1 MKIPALFLTLNALL
15 LKTLAADPA
24 PSQSL
29 FKADPIKLRS
39 LPTESLYIQT
49 IQTSF
54 DLSTEGVVK
63 KLEADLSRFK
73 AMNGRDLF
81 ESAPKSDPPTRAQR
95 LFNTLLPRGGAI
107 LGKNP
112 NAPPSRFTR

>member
-1 MKIPALFLTLNALL
+1 MKIPALFLTLNTLL
-15 LKTLAADPA
+15 LETLAADPA

-29 FKADPIKLRS
+29 LKAEPIKLRS
-39 LPTESLYIQT
+39 LPTESLYVQT

-54 DLSTEGVVK
+54 DLSTESASK

-81 ESAPKSDPPTRAQR
+81 ETAPKSDPPTRAQR
-95 LFNTLLPRGGAI
+95 IFNTLIPKGGAL

-112 NAPPSRFTR
+112 NAPPGRFTR